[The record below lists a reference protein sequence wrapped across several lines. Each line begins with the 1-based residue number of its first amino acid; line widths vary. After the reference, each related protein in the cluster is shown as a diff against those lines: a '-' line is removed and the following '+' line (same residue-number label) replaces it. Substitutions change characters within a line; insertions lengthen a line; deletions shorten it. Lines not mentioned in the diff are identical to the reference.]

1 VVIGCALAVS
11 GAVMQGLFRNPLAD
25 PSLLGISSGGALF
38 VALIIVMPLALPPV
52 IALYGHMLAAFL
64 GSMLVSL
71 LIYGISRSGHGSLSR
86 LLLAGIAINALCM
99 AAIGVLSYLS
109 SDQQLRQFS
118 LWMMGSL
125 SQSQWPTLVVSAS
138 LILPATLLTLLQARR
153 LNLLQL
159 GDEEAHYLGVN
170 VQRAKLQLLL
180 LSALLIGAA
189 VAMSGVIG
197 FIGLVVPHLVRMR
210 LGGDHRWLLPCSALG
225 GACLLL
231 VSDTLARTLVAP
243 AEMPVGLMTSLIG
256 GPYFLWL
263 VMRQRERVGG

>member
-1 VVIGCALAVS
+1 
-11 GAVMQGLFRNPLAD
+11 
-25 PSLLGISSGGALF
+25 
-38 VALIIVMPLALPPV
+38 
-52 IALYGHMLAAFL
+52 
-64 GSMLVSL
+64 
-71 LIYGISRSGHGSLSR
+71 
-86 LLLAGIAINALCM
+86 
-99 AAIGVLSYLS
+99 
-109 SDQQLRQFS
+109 
-118 LWMMGSL
+118 
-125 SQSQWPTLVVSAS
+125 
-138 LILPATLLTLLQARR
+138 LQARR

-197 FIGLVVPHLVRMR
+197 FVGLVVPHLVRMR

-263 VMRQRERVGG
+263 VMRQRERTGG